1 MLTHIIMELILDIH
15 TGNINRSKSEM
26 RVAAAREPYVF
37 GCLRAK
43 KAKNPKIPTRS
54 ISFQGGGDPPGTKT
68 KSLKEIRAQPHVED

>member
-1 MLTHIIMELILDIH
+1 MLTHIIMELILNIH

-43 KAKNPKIPTRS
+43 KAKNPKIPIRS
-54 ISFQGGGDPPGTKT
+54 ISFQGGPRPGD
-68 KSLKEIRAQPHVED
+68 ED